1 MFRNYLKTSLRN
13 LWKNKTST
21 GINLL
26 GLTTGLSCCL
36 LIGLYMQ
43 HELSYDNFQ
52 KNGERTARVIME
64 YSFGGDVKRGNF
76 TSTKVA
82 PTFKREFPEVEL
94 SIRMQQYG
102 RIVQKDDKLFDEKR
116 FLYAD
121 STFFD
126 IFSFKLYEGNPKL
139 VLNGPKVVVLT
150 ASAAEKYFG
159 KTSPVG
165 KTIKVGS
172 DQTDYLVTGVMQ
184 DCPSNSQLK
193 FDFVASFS
201 TLGVNQ
207 EDTYAEANY
216 VTFLML
222 KNKNQLAGLQTRITD
237 QFKKL
242 SAASNSAFKVN
253 FILEPFDRIHLHSEY
268 DGFEPNNSITYIY
281 IIAGVALL
289 ILIIACFTYINL
301 STARSVERA
310 KEVGI
315 RKVIGALKSQIFGQ
329 FIGESILLSF
339 ASLLLSV
346 AVVLIALPGFNE
358 LTDKQLSITSLLTPF
373 VAVFTLGILV
383 CLSLLA
389 GSYPALVL
397 SGFQP
402 IKVLKGAFKNTG
414 SGLWLRK
421 SLIVFQFVISVFL
434 IVGTFII
441 QSQLHYIQSKKLGYD
456 RDHVLVLPLD
466 AKIQAN
472 MTALKTNFTANSN
485 VRSVTRAVNPPTNIV
500 GGYNMHRPGMP
511 EGEQIMVTA
520 NPVDEDFVKTM
531 GLQII
536 AGTDMTAQ
544 DIQDVN
550 YEEQD
555 KKTYHYILN
564 ESAAKE
570 LGWNPEEAIGQKM
583 FLGGHR
589 PGFVRAVIKDFHFS
603 SLHNAIKPL
612 VLFTEMR
619 GRIMMVKVSGN
630 NISQT
635 IADLENKWKK
645 LVPHRPFEYS
655 FLDEEYNKLYSA
667 ELRVGKVLNI
677 FAGIAILL
685 ACLGLFGL
693 SSYAAQQRIKEIGI
707 RKILGASVRNIVTI
721 LSKDFIILAFIATLI
736 AFPFAWWVGNKWLQ
750 DFTYRVQISWWIFA
764 IAGSLSI
771 LIALLTVSIQAIKAA
786 VSNPVKS
793 LRSE

>member
-1 MFRNYLKTSLRN
+1 MFRNYWKTALRN

-52 KNGERTARVIME
+52 KNGDRVARVIMQ
-64 YSFGGDVKRGNF
+64 YTFGGDVKSGNF

-94 SIRMQQYG
+94 SIRMQQYS
-102 RIVQKDDKLFDEKR
+102 RIVQLDDKLFDEKR

-126 IFSFKLYEGNPKL
+126 IFSFKLYEGNPRQAL
-139 VLNGPKVVVLT
+139 VGPKVVVLT

-165 KTIKVGS
+165 KTIKVGT
-172 DQTDYLVTGVMQ
+172 DQAEYLVTGVMQ
-184 DCPSNSQLK
+184 DCPSNSQMK

-207 EDTYAEANY
+207 EETYAEANY

-222 KNKNQLAGLQTRITD
+222 KNKNQFGALQSKIDAYIKKNTQAG
-237 QFKKL
+237 
-242 SAASNSAFKVN
+242 SAFKVN
-253 FILEPFDRIHLHSEY
+253 FILEPFDRIHLYSTYE
-268 DGFEPNNSITYIY
+268 GFEPNNSITYIY

-289 ILIIACFTYINL
+289 ILAIACFTYINL

-329 FIGESILLSF
+329 FIGESVLLSF
-339 ASLLLSV
+339 ASLLLS
-346 AVVLIALPGFNE
+346 AVVVMIALPAFNE

-373 VAVFTLGILV
+373 VLLFTLGILV

-397 SGFQP
+397 SAFQP
-402 IKVLKGAFKNTG
+402 IKVLKGAFKNTD

-466 AKIQAN
+466 AKIQQN
-472 MTALKTNFTANSN
+472 MKAIKTSFTLNSN
-485 VRSVTRAVNPPTNIV
+485 VKSVTRAVNPPTNIV

-511 EGEQIMVTA
+511 EGAQIMVTA
-520 NPVDEDFVKTM
+520 NPIDEDFVKTM

-536 AGTDMTAQ
+536 AGTDMTEQ
-544 DIQDVN
+544 DIKDVD
-550 YEEQD
+550 YPEQD

-570 LGWNPEEAIGQKM
+570 LGWKPDEAIGQKM

-589 PGFVRAVIKDFHFS
+589 PGYVRAVIKDFHFA
-603 SLHNAIKPL
+603 SLHTAIKPL

-619 GRIMMVKVSGN
+619 GRNMFVKISGN

-635 IADLENKWKK
+635 VADLESKWKK

-693 SSYAAQQRIKEIGI
+693 SSYAAQQRMKEIGI
-707 RKILGASVRNIVTI
+707 RKILGASISNIVTI
-721 LSKDFIILAFIATLI
+721 LSKDFITLAFIATLI
-736 AFPFAWWVGNKWLQ
+736 AFPFAWWVGSKWLQ
-750 DFTYRVQISWWIFA
+750 DFTYRVEISWWIFV
-764 IAGSLSI
+764 IAGSLSV

-786 VSNPVKS
+786 ISNPVKS

>member
-1 MFRNYLKTSLRN
+1 MFRNYLKTALRS

-26 GLTTGLSCCL
+26 GLTTGLTCCL

-52 KNGERTARVIME
+52 QKGDRTVRLIME
-64 YSFGGDVKRGNF
+64 YSFGGDTKRGNF

-82 PTFKREFPEVEL
+82 PTFQRNFPEVEL
-94 SIRMQQYG
+94 AIRMAQYS
-102 RIVQKDDKLFDEKR
+102 RIVQTDDKLFDEKR

-126 IFSFKLYEGNPKL
+126 IFSLKLLEGDRKTL
-139 VLNGPKVVVLT
+139 LSGPKKVVLT
-150 ASAAEKYFG
+150 VSAAKKYFG
-159 KTSPVG
+159 NTSPVG
-165 KTIKVGS
+165 KMIKIGTEAV
-172 DQTDYLVTGVMQ
+172 DYQVTGLMQ

-193 FDFVASFS
+193 FDFLASFS

-207 EDTYAEANY
+207 EETYGEANY
-216 VTFLML
+216 TTFLLL
-222 KNKNQLAGLQTRITD
+222 KNKNSFNEFQDKVTAFMEKETGG
-237 QFKKL
+237 KG
-242 SAASNSAFKVN
+242 FKVN
-253 FILEPFDRIHLHSEY
+253 FLVERFDKIHLYSEY

-281 IIAGVALL
+281 IIAAVALL
-289 ILIIACFTYINL
+289 ILAIACFTYINL

-315 RKVIGALKSQIFGQ
+315 RKVVGALKRQIFGQ
-329 FIGESILLSF
+329 FVGESILLSV
-339 ASLLLSV
+339 ASLLLSIGAV
-346 AVVLIALPGFNE
+346 ALALPWFNE
-358 LTDKQLSITSLLTPF
+358 LTDKKLSVLSLATPF
-373 VAVFTLGILV
+373 VILFTLIILV
-383 CLSLLA
+383 CISLLA

-402 IKVLKGAFKNTG
+402 IKVLKGTFKNSG

-441 QSQLHYIQSKKLGYD
+441 QSQLHFIQNKKLGYN
-456 RDHVLVLPLD
+456 RDHVLVLPMD
-466 AKIQAN
+466 AKIIESINAI
-472 MTALKTNFTANSN
+472 KSGFTTNSN

-500 GGYNMHRPGMP
+500 GGYNMHKPEMP
-511 EGEQIMVTA
+511 EGVQIMVTA
-520 NPVDEDFVKTM
+520 NPVDNDFVKTM

-536 AGTDMTAQ
+536 AGTDMT
-544 DIQDVN
+544 
-550 YEEQD
+550 EQD
-555 KKTYHYILN
+555 MNDIMHEDQEKKTYHYILN

-570 LGWNPEEAIGQKM
+570 LGWRPEQAVGKKM
-583 FLGGHR
+583 FLGNHR
-589 PGFVRAVIKDFHFS
+589 PGYVRAVIKDFHFA

-612 VLFTEMR
+612 VLFPESR
-619 GRIMMVKVSGN
+619 ARIMLVKIGGQ
-630 NISQT
+630 NISET
-635 IADLENKWKK
+635 IAFLENTWKK

-667 ELRVGKVLNI
+667 ELRIGKVLNI
-677 FAGIAILL
+677 FASIAILL

-693 SSYAAQQRIKEIGI
+693 SSYAAQQRIKEISI
-707 RKILGASVRNIVTI
+707 RKVLGASVRHIVAI
-721 LSKDFIILAFIATLI
+721 LSKDFIKLAFIATLI
-736 AFPFAWWVGNKWLQ
+736 AFPIAWWVGNKWLQ
-750 DFTYRVQISWWIFA
+750 DFIYRVEVSWWIFLV
-764 IAGSLSI
+764 AGSAAI

-786 VSNPVKS
+786 MANPVKS
-793 LRSE
+793 LKTE

>member
-1 MFRNYLKTSLRN
+1 
-13 LWKNKTST
+13 
-21 GINLL
+21 
-26 GLTTGLSCCL
+26 
-36 LIGLYMQ
+36 MQ

-52 KNGERTARVIME
+52 KNGDRIARVIME
-64 YSFGGDVKRGNF
+64 YTFGGDTKRGNF

-82 PTFKREFPEVEL
+82 PTFKRTFPEVEL
-94 SIRMQQYG
+94 SIRMQQYA
-102 RIVQKDDKLFDEKR
+102 RIVQQGDKLFDEKR

-126 IFSFKLYEGNPKL
+126 IFSFKLYEGNPKQVL
-139 VLNGPKVVVLT
+139 VGPKVVVLT
-150 ASAAEKYFG
+150 ESAAEKYFG

-165 KTIKVGS
+165 KTLKVGT
-172 DQTDYLVTGVMQ
+172 DQTEYLVTGVMQ
-184 DCPSNSQLK
+184 DCPSNSQMK

-207 EDTYAEANY
+207 EETYGEANY
-216 VTFLML
+216 VTFLLL
-222 KNKNQLAGLQTRITD
+222 KDKNQFPGLQTKITE
-237 QFKKL
+237 FLKPKPG
-242 SAASNSAFKVN
+242 NNGFKVN
-253 FILEPFDRIHLHSEY
+253 FLLEPFDKIHLHSEY
-268 DGFEPNNSITYIY
+268 VGFEPNNSITYLY

-315 RKVIGALKSQIFGQ
+315 RKVIGALKLQIFGQ

-339 ASLLLSV
+339 ASLILSV
-346 AVVLIALPGFNE
+346 FVVLAALPAFNE
-358 LTDKQLSITSLLTPF
+358 LTDKQLSYTSLLTPF
-373 VAVFTLGILV
+373 VMLFTLGTLV

-389 GSYPALVL
+389 GSYPALIL

-402 IKVLKGAFKNTG
+402 IKVLKGAFKNTS
-414 SGLWLRK
+414 SGLLLRK

-434 IVGTFII
+434 IVATFII
-441 QSQLHYIQSKKLGYD
+441 QSQLKYIQNKKLGYD
-456 RDHVLVLPLD
+456 RDHVLVFPLD
-466 AKIQAN
+466 ARIQQN
-472 MTALKTNFTANSN
+472 MTAIKSSFTANTN
-485 VRSVTRAVNPPTNIV
+485 VKSVTRAVNPPTNIV
-500 GGYNMHRPGMP
+500 GGYNMHKPGMP

-536 AGTDMTAQ
+536 AGTDMTEQ
-544 DIQDVN
+544 DIKDVS
-550 YEEQD
+550 YDEQD

-570 LGWNPEEAIGQKM
+570 LGWKPAEAVGQKM
-583 FLGGHR
+583 FLGNHR
-589 PGFVRAVIKDFHFS
+589 PGFVRAVVKDFHFA
-603 SLHNAIKPL
+603 SLHTAIKPL

-635 IADLENKWKK
+635 IADLERKWKT

-707 RKILGASVRNIVTI
+707 RKILGASVRSIVTI

-771 LIALLTVSIQAIKAA
+771 LIALATVSIQAIKAA
-786 VSNPVKS
+786 ISNPVKS